1 MPVIH
6 ETDAYSFA
14 THRGGGASITRK
26 SDNTSVFLHPGD
38 SANAAIFVVTECY
51 AKLDS
56 GFFNS
61 WCDEFSDYFDAHAH
75 HNATN

>member
-26 SDNTSVFLHPGD
+26 SDNTSVFFPPGE
-38 SANAAIFVVTECY
+38 AGNAAIFDVTECY
-51 AKLDS
+51 TKLDS
-56 GFFNS
+56 GIFNS
-61 WCDEFSDYFDAHAH
+61 WCDEFSAHFDAHAH
-75 HNATN
+75 RNATN